1 MWLTILDTG
10 RYFNPRS
17 PRGERQ
23 TIHDIVKQVS
33 KISIHAPRGGSD
45 QKGQNTPGAACI
57 SIHAPRGGSDPTAWL
72 VVQMQFDFN
81 PRSPRGER
89 LFFVLFVGFFIEIS
103 IHAPRGG
110 SDPPQPSLTRFPRV
124 ISIHAPRGGSDL
136 IHPLFLLSRLVISI
150 HAPRGGSD
158 GP

>member
-57 SIHAPRGGSDPTAWL
+57 SIHAPRGGSDPCISFI
-72 VVQMQFDFN
+72 QF
-81 PRSPRGER
+81 
-89 LFFVLFVGFFIEIS
+89 LQLIS

-110 SDPPQPSLTRFPRV
+110 SDSKDYQKLAENLCRFP
-124 ISIHAPRGGSDL
+124 
-136 IHPLFLLSRLVISI
+136 
-150 HAPRGGSD
+150 
-158 GP
+158 